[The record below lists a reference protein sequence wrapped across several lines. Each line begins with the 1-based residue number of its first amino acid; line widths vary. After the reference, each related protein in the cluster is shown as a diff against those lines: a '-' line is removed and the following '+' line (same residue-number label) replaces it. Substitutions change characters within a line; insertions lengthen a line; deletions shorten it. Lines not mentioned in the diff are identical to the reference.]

1 MNTLWTFG
9 DSFTDFFYPPDKSEI
24 HWRQK
29 YIKFKGYTP
38 KVYGEIIAEK
48 LNLNL
53 INLGMGGVDNSH
65 ILEMFC
71 KVVDKIKE
79 DDILIFGW
87 TNQSRFRLVNKH
99 NQWGHFNTEPIN
111 DKGFFSHKKFETF
124 EFISENTV
132 QELLINRTNVLYML
146 EIRNWI
152 KLINFST
159 KNKIIHWTWCPD
171 LSKCGIIRPK
181 GYKSIKEETNGVV
194 DDGHWCE
201 DGHIEFA
208 DFLINLINKNINL
221 NDFKRKNLI

>member
-1 MNTLWTFG
+1 
-9 DSFTDFFYPPDKSEI
+9 
-24 HWRQK
+24 
-29 YIKFKGYTP
+29 
-38 KVYGEIIAEK
+38 
-48 LNLNL
+48 
-53 INLGMGGVDNSH
+53 
-65 ILEMFC
+65 
-71 KVVDKIKE
+71 
-79 DDILIFGW
+79 
-87 TNQSRFRLVNKH
+87 
-99 NQWGHFNTEPIN
+99 
-111 DKGFFSHKKFETF
+111 
-124 EFISENTV
+124 
-132 QELLINRTNVLYML
+132 ML